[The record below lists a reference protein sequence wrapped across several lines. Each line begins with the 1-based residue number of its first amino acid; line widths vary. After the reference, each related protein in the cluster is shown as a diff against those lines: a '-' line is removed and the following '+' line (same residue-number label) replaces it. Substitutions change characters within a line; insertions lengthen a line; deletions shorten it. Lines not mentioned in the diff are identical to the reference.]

1 MPGLI
6 LNFAE
11 TNRIFRPDGK
21 VVVVAPDNSEQ
32 ERGKWSSASAVDAN
46 RIRYTF
52 DDAGQDDFDVSY
64 SFNENNQLVATVP
77 AAANGGQD
85 SAAFVFAGRI
95 KIDDNQDV
103 GYELFDDAGN
113 YTGASIVVHGELGFV
128 QLDRLT
134 VTLPDKRTIE
144 ILGDDDTGRT
154 NLEPRQSAIA
164 GQSADLINFSATTY
178 NTINEEERA
187 TRAIILFTGNW
198 GFNDKGL
205 VFSAGL
211 TPGAMKIQF
220 GGTYKGVTAGLNYY
234 AGDGEE
240 ELAFT
245 IHGTH
250 QFQTPKGGAGSVNW
264 LMTLGY
270 SNQEINAVAQLK
282 IASQTPAGNKLTLAG
297 DFQFVA
303 QPGQG
308 TPPKTSLSLE
318 ATYQTKGSQLIFAAD
333 FQTIAGR
340 PSYNLRFDG
349 TYQLRNGQVTF
360 AVQFQNTPDAGQQL
374 KINLGTVSNRN
385 LQAHLAAVVSKT
397 PAGKIDYSLNFDI
410 KAQWINGDLMKI
422 EAPTPA

>member
-6 LNFAE
+6 LNSAG

-21 VVVVAPDNSEQ
+21 VAVIATDKSEQ
-32 ERGKWSSASAVDAN
+32 TRGEWSSTSGRDAN
-46 RIRYTF
+46 RIHYTF
-52 DDAGQDDFDVSY
+52 DDADQPDVDISY
-64 SFNENNQLVATVP
+64 SFNNNNQLVATIP
-77 AAANGGQD
+77 AAANGGQE
-85 SAAFVFAGRI
+85 SAAFAFAGRI

-103 GYELFDDAGN
+103 AYELFDKAGN
-113 YTGASIVVHGELGFV
+113 ATGASIVVHGDLSFV
-128 QLDRLT
+128 QLDKLT
-134 VTLPDKRTIE
+134 VTLPDKRTTE

-154 NLEPRQSAIA
+154 NLEPKQSAVA
-164 GQSADLINFSATTY
+164 GQSADLINFSATTF

-211 TPGAMKIQF
+211 TPGGMKIQF

-234 AGDGEE
+234 AKDGEQ

-250 QFQTPKGGAGSVNW
+250 QFQNPKGGAGSVNW

-270 SNQEINAVAQLK
+270 SKQEIKAVAQLK

-303 QPGQG
+303 QQGQG
-308 TPPKTSLSLE
+308 TPPKANISLE
-318 ATYQTKGSQLIFAAD
+318 ATYQTKGSQLIFSAD

-360 AVQFQNTPDAGQQL
+360 SVQFQNTEAAGQQL
-374 KINLGTVSNRN
+374 RISLGSVGNPK
-385 LQAHLAAVVSKT
+385 LKAHLAAVVSKT
-397 PAGKIDYSLNFDI
+397 PAGKIDFSLNFDI
-410 KAQWINGDLMKI
+410 RARWVNGELMKI
-422 EAPTPA
+422 ENPQPA